1 MKRTKEKNVH
11 KVNAMPKGTKAAFL
25 QSIKG
30 KVVLMG
36 AVALVSAFIL
46 GYVGISAVN
55 KTGKNNEI
63 LSEINEVNLH
73 QYENKSLETSF
84 LYFLQDSYLES
95 IVTNLDAMAANV
107 EEAKK
112 LSGKQYDADLKQM
125 EETIAAFKENYVQI
139 REMGQTR
146 GYTGSAGKYAT
157 YKLNDG
163 RIGNILSQTTDDT
176 WVDSKTMDIPGA
188 LPTVSINGKNYG
200 KFSYSS
206 ELPGNGKRD
215 LLILRVSGT
224 AVEYKGDVYVSNLT
238 FYKGNEAVPFDMSA
252 VNSGSLSGSYGVI
265 TKTAVEDFDGT
276 RSFYASANFSS
287 ANGAWEE
294 VYLAIPIQSYAWN
307 EFDTISYDLYV
318 ETDKL
323 EDYTGLSTRVTPC
336 RLYDFNG
343 AMTKFAEQF
352 ATYTKKVVEG
362 SDMKA
367 EAATLTALFDE
378 VIAAAETYINDEAK
392 KKQLVEYLNAKKATF
407 LEINQ
412 IDNSVIALKKENIAL
427 SEQVTGLSDSVRAKI
442 AENTEAEK
450 AKLYS
455 TILLIGIG
463 CAVLLVVITL
473 FISRSM
479 SNSVKKFKNTL
490 VAVTDGQLNVRA
502 DVSGKDEFSAFG
514 LYLNGF
520 LDKLSGIIETLKNMS
535 EVMKDCGTNLDRMA
549 SASKNTS
556 LEIEKAVEEV
566 STSATTQ
573 AGEVDTASVKMSDM
587 GNAFAAM
594 LDNVGQLEAAVEEMS
609 RVSRESAVFME
620 ELNTTNTKTVDAF
633 SQVSQQIHKTNESV
647 KRISEATEL
656 INSIAEQTNLLS
668 LNASIEAARA
678 GEAGKGFAVVA
689 TEIKKL
695 AEQSASSTEIIQGII
710 RDVTQE
716 AAMTVAIVGEV
727 TAIMETQK
735 EKLKQTQE
743 QFAVLE
749 DDVRKSNA
757 ATQEFSSHT
766 TECNASKE
774 EVEHV
779 IVNLSEISEG
789 NAASTEETMAS
800 MSELTN
806 TIQELAGVSQ
816 QLSALAN
823 DLDRNLNFFRV

>member
-1 MKRTKEKNVH
+1 MKKTKEKKLR
-11 KVNAMPKGTKAAFL
+11 KVNAMPKETKASFL

-63 LSEINEVNLH
+63 LSEINEVNLY

-95 IVTNLDAMAANV
+95 IVTNLDEMAANV
-107 EEAKK
+107 ENAKK
-112 LSGKQYDADLKQM
+112 ISGAQYDADLKQM
-125 EETIAAFKENYVQI
+125 AEAITAFKENYVQI

-146 GYTGSAGKYAT
+146 GYTSTAGKYAT
-157 YKLNDG
+157 YTVNDR
-163 RIGNILSQTTDDT
+163 RISDILGQTTDDT
-176 WVDSKTMDIPGA
+176 WVDSKTMDIPGT
-188 LPTVSINGKNYG
+188 LPTVTINGKNYG
-200 KFSYSS
+200 KFFYRS

-238 FYKGNEAVPFDMSA
+238 FYKGGEAVPYDMTA
-252 VNSGSLSGSYGVI
+252 VSSGSLNGSYGVI
-265 TKTAVEDFDGT
+265 TKTAVENFDGV
-276 RSFYASANFSS
+276 RSFYAGANFSS

-343 AMTKFAEQF
+343 ATIQLADQF
-352 ATYTKKVVEG
+352 AAYTKKVVEG
-362 SDMKA
+362 KDANA
-367 EAATLTALFDE
+367 EATRLTTLFKEIISNAG
-378 VIAAAETYINDEAK
+378 TYINDEAK
-392 KKQLVEYLNAKKATF
+392 KKQLVDYLNAKKDTF
-407 LEINQ
+407 TEIME
-412 IDNSVIALKKENIAL
+412 IDNSVVALKTENIAL
-427 SEQVTGLSDSVRAKI
+427 SEKVTGLSDSIRTKI

-450 AKLYS
+450 TKLYS

-463 CAVLLVVITL
+463 CAALLVAITL
-473 FISRSM
+473 IISRSM
-479 SNSVKKFKNTL
+479 SKSVKKFKNTL
-490 VAVTDGQLNVRA
+490 VAVTGGQLTVRA
-502 DVSGKDEFSAFG
+502 DISGKDEFSAFG

-520 LDKLSGIIETLKNMS
+520 LDKLAGIIETLKNMS
-535 EVMKDCGTNLDRMA
+535 VVMKDCGTNLDRMA
-549 SASKNTS
+549 SDSKNTS
-556 LEIEKAVEEV
+556 IEIEKAVEDV
-566 STSATTQ
+566 SKSATAQ
-573 AGEVDTASVKMSDM
+573 AGEVDTASVKMNDM

-620 ELNTTNTKTVDAF
+620 ELNTTNVKTVDAF
-633 SQVSQQIHKTNESV
+633 AQVSQQIHKTNESV

-716 AAMTVAIVGEV
+716 AGMTVAIVDEV

-749 DDVRKSNA
+749 DDVQKSNA
-757 ATQEFSSHT
+757 ATREFSSHT
-766 TECNASKE
+766 TECNTSKG

-779 IVNLSEISEG
+779 IVNLAEISEG

-800 MSELTN
+800 MSELTE
-806 TIQELAGVSQ
+806 TIQALAGVSQ
-816 QLSALAN
+816 QLSTLAN
-823 DLDRNLNFFRV
+823 DLDENLNFFRV